1 MEFKS
6 FPKAELL
13 RSSNWKDFIKLSVDE
28 VEALAQSWKEIAKEN
43 TQLSDVY
50 RQENVYKIKR
60 IETTMKECGV
70 NIYNVSKH
78 REVHAKW
85 FSENVVKI
93 IKRFEWNHSQYVN
106 GPAFSSGKTVIGGI
120 EFELRHPCDTLV
132 KMHQAIKS
140 AYENG
145 ISKEL
150 KSNKMLIKAIEL
162 AHDHAID
169 IDGLNPIQIVKEVND
184 FMAEEWRHENYK
196 SGVEIDIS
204 CCSECSTWIYD
215 EHRCSC
221 GNRRMYLTVE
231 GDFIDGYYAYPEAN

>member
-78 REVHAKW
+78 REA
-85 FSENVVKI
+85 I
-93 IKRFEWNHSQYVN
+93 PQY
-106 GPAFSSGKTVIGGI
+106 GFPASG
-120 EFELRHPCDTLV
+120 LH
-132 KMHQAIKS
+132 
-140 AYENG
+140 
-145 ISKEL
+145 
-150 KSNKMLIKAIEL
+150 
-162 AHDHAID
+162 
-169 IDGLNPIQIVKEVND
+169 
-184 FMAEEWRHENYK
+184 
-196 SGVEIDIS
+196 
-204 CCSECSTWIYD
+204 
-215 EHRCSC
+215 
-221 GNRRMYLTVE
+221 
-231 GDFIDGYYAYPEAN
+231 